1 MKVGTKG
8 FYGLLALTELARTYG
23 NGHRMQVRE
32 IAEGQQV
39 PEEYLGQIMIL
50 LKRAKL
56 VYSSRGPM
64 GGYSL
69 AKTPTNVT
77 VGEVLRL
84 LEGPG
89 FGVELA
95 QLRSRHGSST
105 TARRIVEAW
114 GKGIEALEEA
124 LDGIT
129 LADLCRPDEKVAM
142 YQI

>member
-23 NGHRMQVRE
+23 NGSRLQVRE
-32 IAEGQQV
+32 IAEVHQV
-39 PEEYLGQIMIL
+39 SEEYLSQIMLL

-56 VYSSRGPM
+56 VYSTRGPT

-69 AKTPTNVT
+69 ARSPTNVT

-95 QLRSRHGSST
+95 QLRARCGAST
-105 TARRIVEAW
+105 ACRRIVEIW
-114 GKGIEALEEA
+114 TKGIEALEEV

-129 LADLCRPDEKVAM
+129 LAELCRPDEKAM
-142 YQI
+142 MYYI